1 MFTSVGI
8 WNRRISLDV
17 LVDHVRGSAPGPGLA
32 RVQPMTT
39 IRRFVRRLLSFFLTG
54 AAEAELSREIH
65 AHLQL
70 LEDEFVSKGMPRDD
84 ARLAAR
90 RAFGGVEQVKEHQRD
105 ARGFRWL
112 DNSRLDVKLGAR
124 MVAKYPALSLIGGA
138 GLAVGVAI
146 GAAFFAFFYSFLYAT
161 LPVEGGER
169 IVALENWDIE
179 ASSEMRRSM
188 HDLVTWRREMKSVG
202 EIGAFRTIAR
212 NVTVAGGPLEAVEVA
227 QITADGFNITRV
239 EPVIGRAIGAADERP
254 GAPPIVAIGYDV
266 WHSRFGGDASVLGR
280 ELRLGNVVHTIVG
293 VMPEGYGF
301 PVNHRY
307 WIPLGAEA
315 VTFGPREGPDIFIFG
330 RLRDGVRMEQAQAE
344 LSALGAQ
351 AASAFPLT
359 HARLRPRVMPY
370 AHPIL
375 DIDFTTGD
383 FTAMQSMISML
394 ALIVAVNVGVLVF
407 ARTATRQREIA
418 VRTALGASRR
428 RIVGQLFIEALVLSA
443 AASAAGIALARF
455 GITQGFA
462 IYAGEGNNAVPYFLK
477 FDMPLAAYLY
487 VAMLTVFTAVVA
499 GVLPALHAT
508 GRRAQDTLKQA
519 NGTDGLRLGRVWTAL
534 IIAQVAIAVTGLPAI
549 MMMSWSEMQRGL
561 TRANYS
567 EESFLAATVT
577 ADPDPPAGMPA
588 SVYEREWVVRFEY
601 TKTDLVTRLEAE
613 PAVDD
618 VTVAANVP
626 GFESR
631 ARIAIDGGVNVHPG
645 ALDVRFN
652 SVAADFF
659 EAFGA
664 RIIAGRA
671 LRDSDGTGAT
681 QAIVVNRAFVN
692 QLLGGANAV
701 GRRLHYVRGTPSQY
715 EIVGVVTDLG
725 TNTIAP
731 DLIEPVIYHSLRS
744 STSATT
750 LIRMRG
756 KDPLQFSSR
765 LRELTS
771 ALDPTLRLRIVTFSE
786 MRRQQMIGLRLAV
799 LGSSLVIVTA
809 LLLSAAGIYAMMS
822 FTVSQRRKDI
832 GIRAALGADAGQLL
846 RSIFGRAALQLAAG
860 VVVGIV
866 LALLIDAAS
875 DGEMLGSLGLG
886 LVPTTAL
893 LIVLVG
899 LFATIGPARRGLR
912 IQPTEALRAE

>member
-1 MFTSVGI
+1 
-8 WNRRISLDV
+8 
-17 LVDHVRGSAPGPGLA
+17 
-32 RVQPMTT
+32 MTT
-39 IRRFVRRLLSFFLTG
+39 IRRFVLRLLSFFRTG

-65 AHLQL
+65 SHLQL

-112 DNSRLDVKLGAR
+112 DNSRLDFKLGAR
-124 MVAKYPALSLIGGA
+124 MLAKYPALSLIGGA

-146 GAAFFAFFYSFLYAT
+146 GAGFFAFLYSFLYAT

-169 IVALENWDIE
+169 IVALENWDID
-179 ASSEMRRSM
+179 ANSEMRRSM
-188 HDLVTWRREMKSVG
+188 HDLVMWRREMKTVG

-212 NVTVAGGPLEAVEVA
+212 NVTVAGGPVEAVEVA

-239 EPVIGRAIGAADERP
+239 KPVIGRAIVAADESA
-254 GAPPIVAIGYDV
+254 GAPPIVVIGYDV

-280 ELRLGNVVHTIVG
+280 ELRLGDVVHTIVG

-301 PVNHRY
+301 PVNHSY
-307 WIPLGAEA
+307 WIPLSTDA
-315 VTFGPREGPDIFIFG
+315 TFGPLEGPDIFIFG
-330 RLRDGVRMEQAQAE
+330 RLRDGASMAQAQAE
-344 LSALGAQ
+344 LSARGAQ

-359 HARLRPRVMPY
+359 HARLQPRVMPY

-375 DIDFTTGD
+375 DIHGITTRDFA
-383 FTAMQSMISML
+383 AMQSIISML
-394 ALIVAVNVGVLVF
+394 ALIVAVNVGVLVY

-443 AASAAGIALARF
+443 AASVAGIAIARF

-462 IYAGEGNNAVPYFLK
+462 IYAAGGNDALPYFLNP
-477 FDMPLAAYLY
+477 DMPLAAYLY
-487 VAMLTVFTAVVA
+487 VAMLTVLTAVVA

-519 NGTDGLRLGRVWTAL
+519 SGTDGLRLGRVWTAM
-534 IIAQVAIAVTGLPAI
+534 IIAQVAIAVTGLPAT
-549 MMMSWSEMQRGL
+549 MMISWSGMQRGL
-561 TRANYS
+561 TRANYN

-588 SVYEREWVVRFEY
+588 SVYERESVVRFEK
-601 TKTDLVTRLEAE
+601 TKTDLVARLEAE

-618 VTVAANVP
+618 VTVATTIP
-626 GFESR
+626 GAESR
-631 ARIAIDGGVNVHPG
+631 ARIAIDGEVNVPSG

-652 SVAADFF
+652 RGVAPDFF
-659 EAFGA
+659 DVFGA
-664 RIIAGRA
+664 RVIAGRA
-671 LRDSDGTGAT
+671 LRDSDSTGST

-701 GRRLHYVRGTPSQY
+701 GRRVHYAEAGRREPASGGTTTQY
-715 EIVGVVTDLG
+715 EIVGVVTDLR
-725 TNTIAP
+725 TNTIEP
-731 DLIEPVIYHSLRS
+731 DLIEPVMYHSLRS
-744 STSATT
+744 STQATA

-756 KDPLQFSSR
+756 NDPLQFSSR

-771 ALDPTLRLRIVTFSE
+771 SLDPTLRLQIVTFSE
-786 MRRQQMIGLRLAV
+786 MKRQQMIGLRLMV
-799 LGSSLVIVTA
+799 LGSSLVILTA

-822 FTVSQRRKDI
+822 FTVSQRRKEI

-846 RSIFGRAALQLAAG
+846 RSIFTRAALQLAAG
-860 VVVGIV
+860 IVVGTV
-866 LALLIDAAS
+866 LALMIDRAS
-875 DGEMLGSLGLG
+875 DGEMLGSFGR
-886 LVPTTAL
+886 AL
-893 LIVLVG
+893 LPVTAVVMTIVG